1 MPNRKQE
8 SIEISSNIF
17 GKLVRAYREQR
28 QWTQEELADRW
39 GHTRE
44 YVSQVERGKRK
55 LDRTDQVAR
64 LAEILEIPYE
74 RLEAIGKG
82 IPQQKLVARSM
93 QEADDVLLQTLLE
106 PAQATVKLSW
116 LVWYANSDTSITDN
130 LSRLTTKLEDAITNR
145 RGTLLKPAQRLLA
158 YSYEMKGK
166 IAFDQLDYPN
176 ASGYFQQM
184 RELGEELNNPDII
197 ALSMIRQGDLLRRR
211 GRYEL
216 AVRCLEAAKPFADAG
231 NITTNGMRL
240 QTLARTYAEFQQR
253 SLFLHAI
260 EKAQEAADHIE
271 PELDTTNNQ
280 FTLIGVL
287 QEKGQGHT
295 LLGEPQIALD
305 IYRESERIQ
314 PFRPIR
320 DLGVITILKAQ
331 AYAYHGNMDKGV
343 NLALRGLT
351 LANEYHSR
359 RHISRIQRMY
369 DRLRVTPLGRHAR
382 LRDLEEA
389 LRQQTK

>member
-231 NITTNGMRL
+231 NITTSGMRL

>member
-1 MPNRKQE
+1 
-8 SIEISSNIF
+8 
-17 GKLVRAYREQR
+17 
-28 QWTQEELADRW
+28 
-39 GHTRE
+39 
-44 YVSQVERGKRK
+44 
-55 LDRTDQVAR
+55 
-64 LAEILEIPYE
+64 
-74 RLEAIGKG
+74 
-82 IPQQKLVARSM
+82 
-93 QEADDVLLQTLLE
+93 
-106 PAQATVKLSW
+106 
-116 LVWYANSDTSITDN
+116 
-130 LSRLTTKLEDAITNR
+130 
-145 RGTLLKPAQRLLA
+145 
-158 YSYEMKGK
+158 MKGK

-184 RELGEELNNPDII
+184 RELGEELTNPDII

-231 NITTNGMRL
+231 NITTNGLRL

-253 SLFLHAI
+253 SLFLNAI
-260 EKAQEAADHIE
+260 EKAQEAADHIQ

-295 LLGEPQIALD
+295 LLGEPQRALD

-320 DLGVITILKAQ
+320 DLGVLTILKAQ
-331 AYAYHGNMDKGV
+331 AHAYNGNMDKGV

-369 DRLRVTPLGRHAR
+369 DRLRVTPLGKHPR
-382 LRDLEEA
+382 LEDLQEA

>member
-8 SIEISSNIF
+8 SIEISSNTF

>member
-8 SIEISSNIF
+8 SIEISSNTF

-28 QWTQEELADRW
+28 QWTQEELADKW

-55 LDRTDQVAR
+55 LDRTDQVTR

-106 PAQATVKLSW
+106 PAQTTVKLSW

-253 SLFLHAI
+253 SLFLNAI
-260 EKAQEAADHIE
+260 EKALEAADHIE

-320 DLGVITILKAQ
+320 DLGVLTILKAQ
-331 AYAYHGNMDKGV
+331 AHAYNGNMDKGV

-389 LRQQTK
+389 LREQTK

>member
-1 MPNRKQE
+1 MPNSKQE
-8 SIEISSNIF
+8 SIEISSNTF

-28 QWTQEELADRW
+28 QWTQEELADKW

-55 LDRTDQVAR
+55 LDRTDQVTR

-106 PAQATVKLSW
+106 PAQTTVKLSW

-253 SLFLHAI
+253 SLFLNAI
-260 EKAQEAADHIE
+260 EKALEAADHIK

-320 DLGVITILKAQ
+320 DLGVLTILKAQ
-331 AYAYHGNMDKGV
+331 AHAYNGNMDKGV

-389 LRQQTK
+389 LRQQTE

>member
-1 MPNRKQE
+1 MYHE
-8 SIEISSNIF
+8 YSF

-28 QWTQEELADRW
+28 QWTQEELANKW

-55 LDRTDQVAR
+55 LDRANQVTR
-64 LAEILEIPYE
+64 LAEILEISYE

-106 PAQATVKLSW
+106 PAQTTVKLSW
-116 LVWYANSDTSITDN
+116 LVWYANSNTSITDN

-145 RGTLLKPAQRLLA
+145 RGMLLKPAQRLLA
-158 YSYEMKGK
+158 YTYEMKGK

-184 RELGEELNNPDII
+184 REPGEELNNPDII
-197 ALSMIRQGDLLRRR
+197 ALSMIRQGDLLCRR

-231 NITTNGMRL
+231 SITTNGLRL

-253 SLFLHAI
+253 SLFLNAI

-287 QEKGQGHT
+287 QEKG
-295 LLGEPQIALD
+295 
-305 IYRESERIQ
+305 
-314 PFRPIR
+314 
-320 DLGVITILKAQ
+320 
-331 AYAYHGNMDKGV
+331 
-343 NLALRGLT
+343 
-351 LANEYHSR
+351 
-359 RHISRIQRMY
+359 
-369 DRLRVTPLGRHAR
+369 
-382 LRDLEEA
+382 
-389 LRQQTK
+389 

>member
-1 MPNRKQE
+1 
-8 SIEISSNIF
+8 
-17 GKLVRAYREQR
+17 
-28 QWTQEELADRW
+28 
-39 GHTRE
+39 
-44 YVSQVERGKRK
+44 
-55 LDRTDQVAR
+55 
-64 LAEILEIPYE
+64 
-74 RLEAIGKG
+74 
-82 IPQQKLVARSM
+82 M

-106 PAQATVKLSW
+106 PAQTTVKLSW

-253 SLFLHAI
+253 SLFLNAI
-260 EKAQEAADHIE
+260 EKALEAADHIK

-320 DLGVITILKAQ
+320 DLGVLTILKAQ
-331 AYAYHGNMDKGV
+331 AHAYNGNMDKGV

-351 LANEYHSR
+351 LANEYHSM

-369 DRLRVTPLGRHAR
+369 ERLRVTPLGRHAR